1 MRIAVD
7 AVVGVEEVVVR
18 SLPPML
24 VRHDLF
30 AGVTL
35 SGQAE
40 TVLLL
45 DVPRLIDLGQQV
57 TTLTSSDSATH
68 SNAAPN
74 ARRPESPHILITD
87 DSVTVRRSLARRL
100 SAHGFRTTEVPD
112 GAQALDALRTGDF
125 MSIITDIDMPRMNG
139 LELLSEIRCN
149 SRLQNLPVVVI
160 TSRDDEQTL
169 LQLEELRATAVL
181 NKPVTDDTVT
191 ELLQAIAQETGT
203 NQLNTLNV
211 WN

>member
-1 MRIAVD
+1 
-7 AVVGVEEVVVR
+7 
-18 SLPPML
+18 
-24 VRHDLF
+24 
-30 AGVTL
+30 
-35 SGQAE
+35 
-40 TVLLL
+40 
-45 DVPRLIDLGQQV
+45 
-57 TTLTSSDSATH
+57 
-68 SNAAPN
+68 
-74 ARRPESPHILITD
+74 
-87 DSVTVRRSLARRL
+87 
-100 SAHGFRTTEVPD
+100 
-112 GAQALDALRTGDF
+112 

-191 ELLQAIAQETGT
+191 ERLQAIAQETGT